1 MVAKFRTASGSMF
14 PRRLIILAV
23 LDQSCPLRP
32 HRGVFLDAV
41 AVRDDDDRRQP
52 EPLRGQCDR
61 LPVIAPRCRNQ
72 AARLGRALYQFFHV
86 HDRGAGL
93 ERACRGLV
101 FMFHPDLRAET
112 LAQERPAV
120 LRRRLHHTVHRVGS
134 LSHLV
139 NRQQCRCHFCPH
151 PPSLVNLN
159 AAILSHWSRKR
170 MPGRQ
175 ARALSNPSNLALAF
189 SFAGV
194 SSLSI
199 RAGLVR
205 LIGEARRQPGG
216 GYGEAAHTFTTAY
229 LHRGNRPGR
238 ARPRRG
244 RLPPQSSWLCRDKNG
259 ARYAP
264 HDRSSGMAGLAGA
277 GLRLPWSFRTP
288 VPVRVGLA
296 VRGLSRR
303 IGLTFS
309 QTEGRRN
316 FPRESARQRA
326 NWSRNPTPRVA
337 FAGRRDC
344 RPRSDEASKSS
355 TRRSAEPSKHAAD
368 TTPNSPRAFLC
379 FHRGK
384 ILPRL
389 VPANGY
395 RRWQD

>member
-1 MVAKFRTASGSMF
+1 MVAKFRTAPGRMF

-32 HRGVFLDAV
+32 HRGVLLDAV

-72 AARLGRALYQFFHV
+72 AARLGRALHQFFHV
-86 HDRGAGL
+86 HDGGAGL

-120 LRRRLHHTVHRVGS
+120 LRRRLHHTVHGVGS

-151 PPSLVNLN
+151 PPSLVNPD
-159 AAILSHWSRKR
+159 AAILSHWSAKR
-170 MPGRQ
+170 IRDRQ
-175 ARALSNPSNLALAF
+175 SRALSNPSNLALAF

-216 GYGEAAHTFTTAY
+216 GYGEAAHTFTTPY
-229 LHRGNRPGR
+229 LHRGRPGR

-244 RLPPQSSWLCRDKNG
+244 RLAPQSSWLCRDKNG
-259 ARYAP
+259 ARDAA
-264 HDRSSGMAGLAGA
+264 HDRSSGMAGLAGT

-288 VPVRVGLA
+288 VPVRVGLV
-296 VRGLSRR
+296 VRGLSRKVTYS
-303 IGLTFS
+303 LT
-309 QTEGRRN
+309 
-316 FPRESARQRA
+316 
-326 NWSRNPTPRVA
+326 
-337 FAGRRDC
+337 
-344 RPRSDEASKSS
+344 
-355 TRRSAEPSKHAAD
+355 
-368 TTPNSPRAFLC
+368 
-379 FHRGK
+379 
-384 ILPRL
+384 
-389 VPANGY
+389 
-395 RRWQD
+395 